1 MAMLKADLEANV
13 ACHGAWVEHKD
24 LLVAWHYREV
34 EKSLKTTLMAKAK
47 EIYSKHDF
55 KVLPI
60 SKRFE
65 NEPPMGWDRGDSC
78 IHILK
83 WIFGLDWEERVKVCK
98 ICIRAGTLFRNKR
111 FMLDEMFQRNA
122 SKFGIYIRKTQ
133 SCFFRFSF
141 RATFFP

>member
-1 MAMLKADLEANV
+1 MLKADLEANV

-47 EIYSKHDF
+47 EIYSKHGF
-55 KVLPI
+55 TVLPI

-83 WIFGLDWEERVKVCK
+83 WIFGLDWEERVKVSSSMWNMYIKEK
-98 ICIRAGTLFRNKR
+98 IRMEFLPTTMSL
-111 FMLDEMFQRNA
+111 L
-122 SKFGIYIRKTQ
+122 YIIM
-133 SCFFRFSF
+133 
-141 RATFFP
+141 

>member
-98 ICIRAGTLFRNKR
+98 ICIRTGRHSLEIRGSCLMKCSSE
-111 FMLDEMFQRNA
+111 MLQNLPYYT
-122 SKFGIYIRKTQ
+122 FGIQK
-133 SCFFRFSF
+133 
-141 RATFFP
+141 PM

>member
-1 MAMLKADLEANV
+1 MK
-13 ACHGAWVEHKD
+13 
-24 LLVAWHYREV
+24 
-34 EKSLKTTLMAKAK
+34 KSLKTTLMAKAK

-83 WIFGLDWEERVKVCK
+83 WIFGLDWEERVKVCE
-98 ICIRAGTLFRNKR
+98 ICIRALCTIFTIVL
-111 FMLDEMFQRNA
+111 
-122 SKFGIYIRKTQ
+122 
-133 SCFFRFSF
+133 
-141 RATFFP
+141 TFFGKFCNAHMLHASGTCVLQLYGLRA